1 MKLYKSPSNDIYG
14 YELDGSQDHLIPS
27 DFVALT
33 EDEIKTRELEF
44 AEQKAQ
50 AQAKKQAALDAKQ
63 SALNKLMALGLTE
76 EEALALGVK

>member
-1 MKLYKSPSNDIYG
+1 MKLYKSPDNEIYA
-14 YELDGSQDHLIPS
+14 YELDGSQDHLIPD

-33 EDEIKTRELEF
+33 QAEIDVREIAF

-50 AQAKKQAALDAKQ
+50 GEAAVQEAINARQ

-76 EEALALGVK
+76 EEALSLGVK

>member
-1 MKLYKSPSNDIYG
+1 MKLFKDNQNNLYA
-14 YELDGSQDHLIPS
+14 YELDGSQDHLIPD

-33 EDEIKTRELEF
+33 QTEIDIRETLL
-44 AEQKAQ
+44 AEEKVKAQ
-50 AQAKKQAALDAKQ
+50 VEKQTRIDAKQ